1 MNEIATAIKR
11 GIMSEMRYLKH
22 PSFAPAFEAMHANAD
37 KLDKVKEDK
46 FWLDSKDISGKKILQ
61 NCVVI
66 SANEEP
72 LEP

>member
-1 MNEIATAIKR
+1 MNEIATAIKK

-22 PSFAPAFEAMHANAD
+22 PSFAPAFLPMHANAD

-46 FWLDSKDISGKKILQ
+46 FWLDSKDIAGKKIIEKLTAL
-61 NCVVI
+61 